1 MGRLDEGA
9 QPRGIRNVSVGMTRR
24 FLLVSTDPAA
34 GGPSYTSTPIDGPP
48 CWLAGSACINESLY
62 AHDDT
67 GTHRIDTSTLGNV
80 NTIGHLS
87 LEGNAITLTW
97 THAGQPRSFTL
108 R

>member
-1 MGRLDEGA
+1 MASARRRRVAGPTPDPVDGS
-9 QPRGIRNVSVGMTRR
+9 GGVS
-24 FLLVSTDPAA
+24 
-34 GGPSYTSTPIDGPP
+34 GPP
-48 CWLAGSACINESLY
+48 CFLAGSACITESLY

-67 GTHRIDTSTLGNV
+67 GTHLIDTSTLGNV

-87 LEGNAITLTW
+87 LEGNATTLTW

>member
-1 MGRLDEGA
+1 VCAIVDDGHA
-9 QPRGIRNVSVGMTRR
+9 
-24 FLLVSTDPAA
+24 LVSTDPTA
-34 GGPSYTSTPIDGPP
+34 GGPSYRSTPIDGPP
-48 CWLAGSACINESLY
+48 CFLAGSACITESLY

-67 GTHRIDTSTLGNV
+67 GTHLIDTSTLGNA

-87 LEGNAITLTW
+87 LEGNATTLTW